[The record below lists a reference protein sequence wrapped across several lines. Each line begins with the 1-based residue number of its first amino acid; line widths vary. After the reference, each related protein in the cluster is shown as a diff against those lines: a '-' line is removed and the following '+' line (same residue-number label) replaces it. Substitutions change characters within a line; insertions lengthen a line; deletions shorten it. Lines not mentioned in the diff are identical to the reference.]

1 MAFLSIFKAAS
12 SCMVMVWPGSTDE
25 ISLLKS
31 PSKTL
36 SLWLPNVEKVRVA
49 CQPLLE
55 IPQPSVA

>member
-1 MAFLSIFKAAS
+1 
-12 SCMVMVWPGSTDE
+12 MVWPGSTDE
-25 ISLLKS
+25 ISLLKL